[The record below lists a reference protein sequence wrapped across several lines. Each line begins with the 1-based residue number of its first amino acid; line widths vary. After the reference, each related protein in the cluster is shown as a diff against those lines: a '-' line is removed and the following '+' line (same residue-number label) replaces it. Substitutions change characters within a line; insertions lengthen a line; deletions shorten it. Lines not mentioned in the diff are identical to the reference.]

1 MKTQVINPAEVEAR
15 TQELGQQLYR
25 QLRSYHPST
34 NERLQDWLMALLME
48 DTSLR
53 TRLLRFVDVLAAL
66 PEDRR
71 GHRTA
76 ALFREYFRDEFP
88 GLPLPVRL
96 ALAAARSPQFPDPI
110 LAWSVRHITQL
121 IASPF
126 IVPPGP
132 DTIGQTVQQLGE
144 GGRNASFD
152 LLGEEVVS
160 EAEAR
165 QYRQAYLDLID
176 RLARSPQAGSRTAAE
191 TPCLEVSLKLSS
203 LTSQF
208 NPADPE
214 DTLRWVRPALE
225 EIFQS
230 ARERDIGVTVDA
242 EQYPYR
248 ELIWYI
254 FRQVLAPGEPLG
266 QWPDAGMV
274 VQAYLKDA
282 EAHTREVSDFVRYRE
297 TPFRIRLVKGAYW
310 DYEVIVAEQNGWPV
324 PVYKDKAATDL
335 TYQNIVRLLLEETPP
350 IKLAVGSHNVRSHAY
365 AEAVRE
371 AVGQPGVVLEHQIL
385 YRTWE
390 ALSSAL
396 PQMGWVTRDYVPVGE
411 LIPGMAYLVRRILEN
426 TSQVGF
432 LTQAR
437 LDEEAPELLA
447 PPQLEM
453 EDQSYRGETHPTGFN
468 NTPVFRLFDATER
481 QQFQQA
487 LAATRS
493 RWGASY
499 PLRLGSEVVEKSTPL
514 PSTSPSHPESREPIG
529 WVHQAEVEEAD
540 RAISLANDAVPMWSA
555 RPLEERVAIGLRTAE
570 ILKERKDEVA
580 AWVVHEGG
588 RNWPEA
594 QADVE
599 EAIDHIT
606 WNALEVRRLAPLIKT
621 SYRPRGVVACIPP
634 WNFPSALPAAMTSA
648 ALTTGNTVI
657 LKSAEQTPI
666 VAQVLVDAFHA
677 AGVPKEAL
685 IHLPGPGETVG
696 ARLVESPDVD
706 MMDFTG
712 SKKVGLWI
720 YRTAASVAP
729 SKGGIKQAVTE
740 MGGKNAIIVF
750 PDADMD
756 EAVLG
761 ILYSAFGHAGQKCSA
776 CSRVLVHREVYDRL
790 ARRLVEAARSLPVG
804 PADDPGTVINPVI
817 NTEAREGIVAAAE
830 AAQEKGRV
838 LLDALR
844 CDEVSDTCLGPLILE
859 VAASDA
865 LTAEVAQEEIFGPV
879 LPLIPFQ
886 TEDEAVSI
894 VNSTVYGLTL
904 GIYSRSPDAIA
915 RMVRACRAGNIYV
928 NRGITGSRVGI
939 EPFGGFQLSGTGP
952 KTGGEDYLL
961 AFLTRQSGFRSGP
974 ETRHESFQNWSDH
987 NGTPAEALSG
997 LRPWDTASA
1006 AERLQRVTDAAKELE
1021 QDRQALAQAIAAW
1034 KAVSPEE
1041 AASLVERMLEVV
1053 STVLAGAP
1061 EISGPQPTV
1070 EIPGETNFVRWD
1082 TPRGVGIKAVDEGS
1096 DPAILA
1102 SLIFGPLLA
1111 GNGLLIATSS
1121 GPERVARVIAECL
1134 IRSGVPREVAG
1145 LAPPGAS
1152 LTTLAASP
1160 IHFAAVDLALGPTR
1174 DLYRT
1179 LGVTE
1184 EEKGQRWL
1192 KALISMSDSI
1202 APGEPGFLR
1211 LFAHPKAVAVQTLR
1225 HGADLE
1231 LI

>member
-1 MKTQVINPAEVEAR
+1 MKMQTINPVEVEAR

-25 QLRSYHPST
+25 HLRGYRPST

-48 DTSLR
+48 DNSLR

-76 ALFREYFRDEFP
+76 ALFREYFRAGFP

-96 ALAAARSPQFPDPI
+96 ALAIARSCRVPDPL
-110 LAWSVRHITQL
+110 LAWSARHITQL
-121 IASPF
+121 IASRF

-152 LLGEEVVS
+152 LLGEAVLSDE
-160 EAEAR
+160 EAR

-176 RLARSPQAGSRTAAE
+176 RLARSPQAGTRTAAD

-214 DTLRWVRPALE
+214 GTLRRVRPALE
-225 EIFQS
+225 EIFQA
-230 ARERDIGVTVDA
+230 ARERGIGVTVDA
-242 EQYPYR
+242 EQYSYR

-282 EAHTREVSDFVRYRE
+282 EAHTREVINFARYRE
-297 TPFRIRLVKGAYW
+297 APFRVRLVKGAYW
-310 DYEVIVAEQNGWPV
+310 DYEVIMAEQNGWPV
-324 PVYKDKAATDL
+324 PVYRDKAATDL
-335 TYQNIVRLLLEETPP
+335 SYQNIVRLLLEEAPP

-371 AVGQPGVVLEHQIL
+371 AVGLPHGVLEHQAL

-390 ALSSAL
+390 ALSSTL
-396 PQMGWVTRDYVPVGE
+396 PQMGWVARDYVPVGE

-426 TSQVGF
+426 TSQAGF
-432 LTQAR
+432 LTRAR
-437 LDEEAPELLA
+437 LDEDAAGLLA
-447 PPQLEM
+447 PPQPGK
-453 EDQSYRGETHPTGFN
+453 EDQSYRRETHPNGFN
-468 NTPVFRLFDATER
+468 NTPVSRLFDAEER
-481 QQFQQA
+481 QRFQQA

-499 PLRLGSEVVEKSTPL
+499 PLRLGREIVEKTTPV
-514 PSTSPSHPESREPIG
+514 PSTSPSHPDSREPVG
-529 WVHQAEVEEAD
+529 WVHQAGVEEAD
-540 RAISLANDAVPMWSA
+540 RAISLANEAAPEWAA
-555 RPLEERVAIGLRTAE
+555 RPLEERVALGLRTAE
-570 ILKERKDEVA
+570 VLRERKDEVA

-588 RNWPEA
+588 RNWQEA
-594 QADVE
+594 QADAE

-648 ALTTGNTVI
+648 ALLTGNTVI

-666 VAQVLVDAFHA
+666 VAQALVDAFHA
-677 AGVPKEAL
+677 AGVPEEAL

-706 MMDFTG
+706 MVDFTG
-712 SKKVGLWI
+712 SKQVGLQI
-720 YRTAASVAP
+720 YRTAASVIP
-729 SKGGIKQAVTE
+729 PKGGIKQAVTE

-761 ILYSAFGHAGQKCSA
+761 ILHSAFGHAGQKCSA
-776 CSRVLVHREVYDRL
+776 CSRVLAHREVYDRL
-790 ARRLVEAARSLPVG
+790 ATRLVEAARSLPVG

-817 NTEAREGIVAAAE
+817 GAEAREGIVAAAE
-830 AAQEKGRV
+830 AAREEGRV

-844 CDEVSDTCLGPLILE
+844 CDEESDTCLGPLIME

-865 LTAEVAQEEIFGPV
+865 LTARVAQEEIFGPV

-904 GIYSRSPDAIA
+904 GIYSRSPDTIA
-915 RMVRACRAGNIYV
+915 RMMRACRVGNIYV

-952 KTGGEDYLL
+952 KTGGEEYLL
-961 AFLTRQSGFRSGP
+961 AFLTRQSGFRSEP
-974 ETRHESFQNWSDH
+974 ENGQRSFENWSDH
-987 NGTPAEALSG
+987 NGTPAAVLSG
-997 LRPWDTASA
+997 LKPWDTVSA
-1006 AERLQRVTDAAKELE
+1006 AERLQRLTDGARELE
-1021 QDRQALAQAIAAW
+1021 QDRQALVQAIAAC
-1034 KAVSPEE
+1034 KSVSSEE
-1041 AASLVERMLEVV
+1041 IASLAERTLEVV
-1053 STVLAGAP
+1053 STVLAAAP
-1061 EISGPQPTV
+1061 EISRPQPTV
-1070 EIPGETNFVRWD
+1070 EIPGQTNFVRWD
-1082 TPRGVGIKAVDEGS
+1082 TPRGVGIAAVDEGS
-1096 DPAILA
+1096 DPAALA

-1111 GNGLLIATSS
+1111 GNGLLVATSS
-1121 GPERVARVIAECL
+1121 GPDRVAQVIVECL
-1134 IRSGVPREVAG
+1134 TRSGVPREVVA

-1152 LTTLAASP
+1152 LTSLAASL
-1160 IHFAAVDLALGPTR
+1160 IHFAAVDLALEPTQA
-1174 DLYRT
+1174 LYRV

-1192 KALISMSDSI
+1192 KALISASDSI
-1202 APGEPGFLR
+1202 APGEPGFLK
-1211 LFAHPKAVAVQTLR
+1211 LFAHPKAVAVRTLR